1 MRSLEISSIAK
12 IGFINLI
19 PALRLMDNFKT
30 TSYTQTLDEN
40 ASGCFSCP
48 YFANCLA
55 HTSEHCN
62 RCLKK
67 KYKLDE
73 NVTYVN
79 EKNRYGEKAPLQR
92 NALLLFLYM
101 HYLHPDQYGL
111 VQVDIKKAA
120 ETIHCAERSVRN
132 NLHLLDKQNYIVLQK
147 GEYPGTYFAFI
158 QSYPQYF
165 HTMEQGGR
173 NYIALSY
180 DTFQTLTEEKEINA
194 LRLSIRILTSSID
207 STTPKLL
214 HNETS
219 FKEIRRL
226 LPNYCCNKLIR
237 HLADTKTFHK
247 LFQIAQSA
255 HTMFIDIVEA
265 FNPNKLTENLKKD
278 CLIQIDNCIDLI
290 NEKANQ
296 LGYKYGKHWFLNKK
310 EKNDIANIA
319 LQYRPVHIINALHT
333 VYDSFILP
341 GRPVD
346 NVGALVRSITQSN
359 SRFYDLNTELYN

>member
-1 MRSLEISSIAK
+1 MLSSEIASIAK

-30 TSYTQTLDEN
+30 ISYTQILDEN
-40 ASGCFSCP
+40 ASGCLSCP
-48 YFANCLA
+48 HFKDCRQ
-55 HTSEHCN
+55 HTSDHCN

-67 KYKLDE
+67 TYKLDE
-73 NVTYVN
+73 TVKYVN
-79 EKNRYGEKAPLQR
+79 EKNRYGDKAPLQR
-92 NALLLFLYM
+92 NALLLFLYI

-111 VQVDIKKAA
+111 VQINIARAA
-120 ETIHCAERSVRN
+120 ETIHCTDRSIRN
-132 NLHLLDKQNYIVLQK
+132 NLHLLNKQNYITLQK

-165 HTMEQGGR
+165 NTMEQGGR
-173 NYIALSY
+173 NYISLSY
-180 DTFQTLTEEKEINA
+180 ETFQTLTEEKEINTI
-194 LRLSIRILTSSID
+194 RLSMRILTSNID

-214 HNETS
+214 RNETS

-226 LPNYCCNKLIR
+226 LPNYCCNKFVR
-237 HLADTKTFHK
+237 HITETKTFHT
-247 LFQIAQSA
+247 LFQIAQTA
-255 HTMFIDIVEA
+255 HTLFIDIVET

-278 CLIQIDNCIDLI
+278 CLIQIDQCMDLI

-296 LGYKYGKHWFLNKK
+296 LGYKYGKHWFLSKK

-319 LQYRPVHIINALHT
+319 LQYQPIHIINALHT
-333 VYDSFILP
+333 VYDSFILQ
-341 GRPVD
+341 GREID

-359 SRFYDLNTELYN
+359 SRFYNLNS